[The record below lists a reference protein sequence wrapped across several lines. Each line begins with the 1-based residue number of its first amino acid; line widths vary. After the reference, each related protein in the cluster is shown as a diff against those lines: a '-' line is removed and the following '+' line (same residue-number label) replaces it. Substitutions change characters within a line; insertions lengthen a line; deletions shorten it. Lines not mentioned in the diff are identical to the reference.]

1 MLRVFGHINKRENYL
16 ATMLHTENKAEGEG
30 GGQNGILEIVGG
42 GQASFMTPFVNI
54 LPYHTSNSKNSN
66 CKKKR
71 HVSKKANVSNT

>member
-42 GQASFMTPFVNI
+42 GAGKLYDTFCEYFT
-54 LPYHTSNSKNSN
+54 
-66 CKKKR
+66 
-71 HVSKKANVSNT
+71 VSHF